1 MATAISRKGELIQD
15 PPLISKLFND
25 TRAAWLWLPV
35 RIWVGYQWLS
45 AGIEKIGNP
54 AWMQT
59 GAALKGFLVAAAA
72 VPANGRAPIAFAWY
86 RTFIQMLI
94 NTQAYTWFA
103 KVVTVGE
110 VLVGVALIL
119 GVFTGISGFFGA
131 FMNWNYIMAGTAS
144 TNALLLVLGLL
155 LLAAWKVSGYL
166 GADYFIIRFIGTPWW
181 TTGTATAKEPA
192 RIPSKAQPAPA
203 HGN

>member
-15 PPLISKLFND
+15 PPLISWLFND

-45 AGIEKIGNP
+45 AGINKVRNP

-59 GAALKGFLVAAAA
+59 GSSLKSFFMSAVA
-72 VPANGRAPIAFAWY
+72 VPASGKAPIAFAWY

-94 NTQAYTWFA
+94 NTQSYTWFA
-103 KVVTVGE
+103 KVVSVGE

-119 GVFTGISGFFGA
+119 GVFTGLAGFFGA
-131 FMNWNYIMAGTAS
+131 FMNWNYIMAGSAS
-144 TNALLLVLGLL
+144 INGLLLVLVLL
-155 LLAAWKVSGYL
+155 LLVAWKVSGYL
-166 GADYFIIRFIGTPWW
+166 GADYFIIRLIGTPWW
-181 TTGTATAKEPA
+181 TTGTTKERV
-192 RIPSKAQPAPA
+192 RIPTKAQPAA
-203 HGN
+203 ARGD

>member
-15 PPLISKLFND
+15 PPLISWLFND

-59 GAALKGFLVAAAA
+59 GAALKGFFTGAVA
-72 VPANGRAPIAFAWY
+72 VPASGKAPIAFAWY

-94 NTQAYTWFA
+94 NTQSYTWFA
-103 KVVTVGE
+103 KVVSVGE

-119 GVFTGISGFFGA
+119 GVFTGLAGFFGA

-144 TNALLLVLGLL
+144 TNALLLVLGFLL
-155 LLAAWKVSGYL
+155 LIAWKVSGYL
-166 GADYFIIRFIGTPWW
+166 GADYFIIRLIGTPWW
-181 TTGTATAKEPA
+181 PTGTAKERA
-192 RIPSKAQPAPA
+192 RTTNKAQPAAA

>member
-1 MATAISRKGELIQD
+1 MATAISRKGELIKD
-15 PPLISKLFND
+15 PPLISKLFSD

-59 GAALKGFLVAAAA
+59 GAALKGFFTGAVA
-72 VPANGRAPIAFAWY
+72 VPASGKAPIAFAWY

-94 NTQAYTWFA
+94 NTQSYTWFA
-103 KVVTVGE
+103 KVVSVGE
-110 VLVGVALIL
+110 TLVGAALIL
-119 GVFTGISGFFGA
+119 GVFTGLAGFFGA

-144 TNALLLVLGLL
+144 TNGLLLVLGLL
-155 LLAAWKVSGYL
+155 LLVAWKVSGYL
-166 GADYFIIRFIGTPWW
+166 GADYFIIRLIGTPWW
-181 TTGTATAKEPA
+181 TKGTVKEPA
-192 RIPSKAQPAPA
+192 RTPSRA
-203 HGN
+203 